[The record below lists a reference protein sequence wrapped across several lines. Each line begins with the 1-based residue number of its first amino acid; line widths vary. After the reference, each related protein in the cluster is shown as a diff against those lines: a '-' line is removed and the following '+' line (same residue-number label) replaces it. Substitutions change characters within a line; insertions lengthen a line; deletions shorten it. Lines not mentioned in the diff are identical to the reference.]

1 MTEII
6 DLLFNPVAN
15 GIMTILMG
23 FSLVY
28 WVFQLLAGDGID
40 LGTDSDLHI
49 GDINDVDAHHDV
61 DADHDTDADVHHEPG
76 FWAKCMEF
84 INVGKVPLMVI
95 ITLFKFI
102 SWVITIISSIV
113 FGLSKLGLYSI
124 LVLIPIFI
132 IAYFMMHWITKPLVK
147 MYAEL
152 GYHGE
157 EETDFIGRIG
167 KSKSKIA
174 GDKIGSAEFQIDK
187 DIITLNIKSQNGE
200 EINFGD
206 TIIITDESPS
216 NHYYLVIK
224 HITLNNI

>member
-76 FWAKCMEF
+76 FWK
-84 INVGKVPLMVI
+84 K
-95 ITLFKFI
+95 
-102 SWVITIISSIV
+102 
-113 FGLSKLGLYSI
+113 
-124 LVLIPIFI
+124 
-132 IAYFMMHWITKPLVK
+132 
-147 MYAEL
+147 
-152 GYHGE
+152 
-157 EETDFIGRIG
+157 
-167 KSKSKIA
+167 
-174 GDKIGSAEFQIDK
+174 
-187 DIITLNIKSQNGE
+187 
-200 EINFGD
+200 
-206 TIIITDESPS
+206 
-216 NHYYLVIK
+216 
-224 HITLNNI
+224 